1 MKTFRSLLDEVRQDQ
16 KGVKERVNIAEAGS
30 QYYDQHIDNVKQEET
45 VDGLSGQPIPTGGLN
60 QSYIK
65 KNEISSAAVA
75 ITDTFRSDVEAL
87 DSANYTDFISFVRK
101 YQTLIN
107 ELPKNRTFKNPS
119 DKTFIATSIKDP
131 LAQISGIKGP
141 LLRAAFAFE
150 DFKKQ
155 FKPLKLADRLLGEVP
170 IIGEM
175 IRQKISDIEAG
186 EDLLARQG
194 AQAARQRT
202 REKRRQNQVSDT
214 VAPAGGAMN
223 LTDDLT
229 QERLQDENEKMMT
242 RTTGTGGKTEEQRKE
257 AGLEREETQNIF
269 EAIMMN
275 TKETNDILKGI
286 GGDLEGAGAPG
297 GGGVGFLEALLGGKI
312 IKDMFKGK
320 GKGSGVKTGFKVAA
334 AGGGLAAVMKYF
346 KGGGAAA
353 AAAKASSVQA
363 KAKGV
368 KTKNTNFAKKAIG
381 LGKSAAKPLAGFIA
395 VYDLITGFA
404 NSDEIMG
411 LDEGTLGVF
420 ESSLVGISKAI
431 DTFTFGIL
439 DTKKTANFLI
449 DLFTDTA
456 ADLDPLREE
465 RAVAMAEFEKQKKRK
480 DAGMSTVGYAFLEN
494 KVKDLDQRIVALGGV
509 SLADMMSS
517 DPSDTTLRKG
527 FDLATMGSIKDDPEF
542 ARLVA
547 EILKQNKDL
556 LAVQQNN
563 IQNNTQTIFPD
574 SPSANADMSIPY
586 HITGRYE

>member
-1 MKTFRSLLDEVRQDQ
+1 MKTFRSLLDEVRKDQ
-16 KGVKERVNIAEAGS
+16 QGVKERVNIAEAGS
-30 QYYDQHIDNVKQEET
+30 QYFDQHIDNVKQEEA
-45 VDGLSGQPIPTGGLN
+45 VDGLAANPIPAGGLN
-60 QSYIK
+60 QNYIQK
-65 KNEISSAAVA
+65 KEISGAAVA
-75 ITDTFRSDVEAL
+75 ITDTFRSDIEAL

-101 YQTLIN
+101 YQTLLN

-131 LAQISGIKGP
+131 LAQIAGIKGP

-155 FKPLKLADRLLGEVP
+155 FKPLKLADRLLGDVP

-202 REKRRQNQVSDT
+202 REKRRQNQVSQVSDT
-214 VAPAGGAMN
+214 VAPAGGAMS

-229 QERLQDENEKMMT
+229 QERLQGENEKMMT

-269 EAIMMN
+269 EAIMLN

-312 IKDMFKGK
+312 IKDMFGK
-320 GKGSGVKTGFKVAA
+320 GKGVKTGAKVLGTGA
-334 AGGGLAAVMKYF
+334 GLAAVMKYF

-353 AAAKASSVQA
+353 AVAKGTKVQN
-363 KAKGV
+363 KAKLV
-368 KTKNTNFAKKAIG
+368 KTKNANFAKKAIG
-381 LGKSAAKPLAGFIA
+381 LGKSVAKPLAGFIA

-411 LDEGTLGVF
+411 LDEGTLNNF

-449 DLFTDTA
+449 DMFTDTA

-465 RAVAMAEFEKQKKRK
+465 RAIAIAEFEKQKKRK
-480 DAGMSTVGYAFLEN
+480 EAGMSTVGYAHLEN
-494 KVKDLDQRIVALGGV
+494 KIKDLDQRIVALGGV
-509 SLADMMSS
+509 SLMDIVSS
-517 DPSDTTLRKG
+517 DPSNKNLRAG
-527 FDLATMGSIKDDPEF
+527 FDLATMGNISKDPEF

-547 EILKQNKDL
+547 EIMKQNQTMFNQ
-556 LAVQQNN
+556 VNNVSNSTSNN
-563 IQNNTQTIFPD
+563 ITQEP
-574 SPSANADMSIPY
+574 PSANSDMQYNGFGIPY
-586 HITGRYE
+586 

>member
-1 MKTFRSLLDEVRQDQ
+1 MKTFRSLLDEVRKDQ
-16 KGVKERVNIAEAGS
+16 QGVKERVNIAEAGS

-45 VDGLSGQPIPTGGLN
+45 VDGLAGQPIPQGGLN
-60 QSYIK
+60 QNYIQK
-65 KNEISSAAVA
+65 KEISNAAVA
-75 ITDTFRSDVEAL
+75 ITDSFRGDIEAL

-101 YQTLIN
+101 YQTLLN
-107 ELPKNRTFKNPS
+107 ELPKNRTFKNPN

-131 LAQISGIKGP
+131 LAQIANIKGP

-202 REKRRQNQVSDT
+202 REKRRQQVSDT

-257 AGLEREETQNIF
+257 SKLEREETQNIF
-269 EAIMMN
+269 EAIMLN
-275 TKETNDILKGI
+275 TKETHDILKGS

-297 GGGVGFLEALLGGKI
+297 GGGVGFLEALLSGKI
-312 IKDMFKGK
+312 IKDMFGK
-320 GKGSGVKTGFKVAA
+320 GKGIKTGAKVLG
-334 AGGGLAAVMKYF
+334 AGAGLAAVMKYF

-353 AAAKASSVQA
+353 AVAKATSVQN
-363 KAKGV
+363 KAKQV
-368 KTKNTNFAKKAIG
+368 KGKNTKFAKKAIG
-381 LGKSAAKPLAGFIA
+381 LGKSVAKPLAGFIA

-404 NSDEIMG
+404 NSDQIMG

-420 ESSLVGISKAI
+420 ESSLVGISKAL

-439 DTKKTANFLI
+439 DTKETASKLM

-465 RAVAMAEFEKQKKRK
+465 RAIAMAEFEKQKKRK
-480 DAGMSTVGYAFLEN
+480 DAGMRTQGGLIALER
-494 KVKDLDQRIVALGGV
+494 KVRDLDDRILALGGV
-509 SLADMMSS
+509 SLANMLTK

-527 FDLATMGSIKDDPEF
+527 FDLATMGSTKDDPEF

-547 EILKQNKDL
+547 EILRRNQVL
-556 LAVQQNN
+556 LQNN
-563 IQNNTQTIFPD
+563 IQNNNNQTILPD
-574 SPSANADMSIPY
+574 VGSINEDASVIKDRTSNY
-586 HITGRYE
+586 

>member
-1 MKTFRSLLDEVRQDQ
+1 MKTFRSLLDEVRKDQ
-16 KGVKERVNIAEAGS
+16 QGVKERVNIAEAGS

-45 VDGLSGQPIPTGGLN
+45 VDGLSGQPIAPGGLN
-60 QSYIK
+60 QNYIQK
-65 KNEISSAAVA
+65 KEISNAAVA
-75 ITDTFRSDVEAL
+75 ITDSFRGDIEAL

-101 YQTLIN
+101 YQTLLN
-107 ELPKNRTFKNPS
+107 ELPKNRTFKNPA

-131 LAQISGIKGP
+131 LAQIANIKGP

-202 REKRRQNQVSDT
+202 REKRRQQVSDT
-214 VAPAGGAMN
+214 VAPAGGATN

-257 AGLEREETQNIF
+257 SKLEREETQNIF
-269 EAIMMN
+269 EAIMLN

-312 IKDMFKGK
+312 IKDMFGK
-320 GKGSGVKTGFKVAA
+320 GKGLKTGAKVLGTGA
-334 AGGGLAAVMKYF
+334 GLAAVMKYF

-353 AAAKASSVQA
+353 AAAKATSIQS
-363 KAKGV
+363 KAKQVQG
-368 KTKNTNFAKKAIG
+368 KNNKFAKKAIG
-381 LGKSAAKPLAGFIA
+381 LGKSVAKPLAGFIA

-420 ESSLVGISKAI
+420 ESSLVGISKAL

-439 DTKKTANFLI
+439 DTKETASKLI

-465 RAVAMAEFEKQKKRK
+465 RAIAMAEFEKQKKRK
-480 DAGMSTVGYAFLEN
+480 DAGMRTQGGLIALER
-494 KVKDLDQRIVALGGV
+494 KVRDLDDRILALGGV
-509 SLADMMSS
+509 SLANMLTK

-527 FDLATMGSIKDDPEF
+527 FDLATMGSSKNDPEF

-547 EILKQNKDL
+547 EILRRNQVL
-556 LAVQQNN
+556 LQNN
-563 IQNNTQTIFPD
+563 IQNNNNQTILPD
-574 SPSANADMSIPY
+574 VGSINEDASVIKDRTSNY
-586 HITGRYE
+586 